1 MVRLKSYDFVWE
13 HSKWKNTRNKTTS
26 KTFITIWYSCVNNS
40 LKQWKLATKSESF
53 SISIISYSLKN
64 ILESVI
70 STKDSRCDTM
80 EKDIIVQLHQWKYDA
95 CKIYTV
101 LKYLMNILII
111 WVNVKFIT
119 FS

>member
-53 SISIISYSLKN
+53 SISIISYSLEN
-64 ILESVI
+64 ILESVM
-70 STKDSRCDTM
+70 STKDRRWITPM
-80 EKDIIVQLHQWKYDA
+80 
-95 CKIYTV
+95 KI
-101 LKYLMNILII
+101 
-111 WVNVKFIT
+111 
-119 FS
+119 